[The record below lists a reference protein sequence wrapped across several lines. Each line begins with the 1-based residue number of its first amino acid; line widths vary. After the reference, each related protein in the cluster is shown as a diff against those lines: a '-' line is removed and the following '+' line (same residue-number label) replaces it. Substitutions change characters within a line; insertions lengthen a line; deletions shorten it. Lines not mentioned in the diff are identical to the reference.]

1 MGHVNRRTGLIAAVG
16 ALAAVLQPG
25 AAWAQAASA
34 QRPVRAL
41 GVFSLLSDVIDV
53 SVNERPVT
61 DTRIVTNKLEAL
73 TVSGVG
79 FDAIVLRE
87 VRDLVPQL
95 LPGARLNLYQPKV
108 VIPAAEQ
115 RAIAAGARRAE
126 LPAWIV
132 QAIETQGLS
141 HVLLVTR
148 GRTDAALTTTDKVTI
163 GRGRVEGI
171 GYYVDPLFE
180 VRDER
185 TGALAN
191 GALGA
196 FVLLDLQLME
206 VASGDVIRSEVI
218 REQVLIGA
226 QESRAEI
233 DPWSYLSSTEKV
245 ELLRGMVTQGLK
257 RQLPVVLKPA

>member
-1 MGHVNRRTGLIAAVG
+1 MHDVYRRAGLIAAAAACFGLAGPGG
-16 ALAAVLQPG
+16 AR
-25 AAWAQAASA
+25 AQAAA
-34 QRPVRAL
+34 PQRPVRAL

-61 DTRIVTNKLEAL
+61 DTRIESTKREAL
-73 TVSGVG
+73 PVSGVG

-87 VRDLVPQL
+87 VSELARRL
-95 LPGARLNLYQPKV
+95 LPEARLSLYQPKV
-108 VIPAAEQ
+108 VISAAEQ

-132 QAIETQGLS
+132 QAIEAQGLS
-141 HVLLVTR
+141 HLLLVTR
-148 GRTDAALTTTDKVTI
+148 ARTDAALPTPDKVTI

-171 GYYVDPLFE
+171 GYYVDPMFE
-180 VRDER
+180 VRDEN

-206 VASGDVIRSEVI
+206 VASGDVVRSEVI
-218 REQVLIGA
+218 REQLLIGA
-226 QESRAEI
+226 QESRAEV
-233 DPWSYLSSTEKV
+233 DPWSYLGATEKV
-245 ELLRGMVTQGLK
+245 ELLRRLVTQGLR
-257 RQLPVVLKPA
+257 RQLPAVLRPA